1 MFSLLPSEEK
11 KKIRREYF
19 LRLGI
24 VFLCFSFFSILLASF
39 LIIPLY
45 MLTHGMRKALTQEAA
60 ILENS
65 PNLKEAEVIKKTLRE
80 SKDKIAVLSSE
91 SEQREVGGLVA
102 ASLQKRKGLAIT
114 ITTFNYSREG
124 NALGIITLEGQSS
137 NRDDLLAFKKRFEQD
152 PLWTSVEL
160 PVSNFAR
167 DKEISFSLKLSGS
180 F

>member
-102 ASLQKRKGLAIT
+102 ASLQKRKGLAIRLPRLIIRERET
-114 ITTFNYSREG
+114 RLELLHSKGSRATEMTSLLSRSGLNRIRFGQAWNYRSQILR
-124 NALGIITLEGQSS
+124 GI
-137 NRDDLLAFKKRFEQD
+137 KKLVF
-152 PLWTSVEL
+152 L
-160 PVSNFAR
+160 
-167 DKEISFSLKLSGS
+167 
-180 F
+180 